1 MGLFSKL
8 FGGSDEPTPQQSD
21 HVTELDQL
29 IEQQDQELARDGI
42 VSPFTQ
48 LQIQAYANGQPIPH
62 VDLHSA
68 EMEQATAKVFQTLSR
83 SRMRYA
89 FCEDDDLWFDD
100 EDEE

>member
-1 MGLFSKL
+1 MSIFSKL

-21 HVTELDQL
+21 HLRELDWL
-29 IEQQDQELARDGI
+29 IEQQDQELARDGV
-42 VSPFTQ
+42 VSPFIQ

-83 SRMRYA
+83 SRMPSVS
-89 FCEDDDLWFDD
+89 CEDDDL
-100 EDEE
+100 